1 MKNKT
6 LGWFIK
12 ALLAGALAFALLCTA
27 CFFYFNVPV
36 HFTNPDGATEYKYES
51 APYFRGTEGYG
62 HGRVNNDGFNNLR
75 DYTPGEK
82 IDVLLM
88 GSSHTEGFC
97 VPQKDS
103 AGAVLQSL
111 FGGEKSVYNI
121 GMAGHTFLYCAK
133 RLDKALEVYRPE
145 GYVVMELA
153 TLSYDP
159 AAMDAATDGTL
170 ADIPSHTGGLLT
182 ALQKLPFLRLM
193 YTKYFKGANE
203 AVAAAAGTAEP
214 VSDDAFEVS
223 LSRLLQKIGD
233 VSRTHGV
240 KTILAYTPTV
250 TPDQTGRGVTDARPG
265 EREAFARLAAEN
277 GLLFLDLTQRN
288 IAAME
293 KDGKLLFGFANTA
306 PGAGHINSAGLRI
319 YAEGVYELI
328 GKEEAAP

>member
-1 MKNKT
+1 MRNKT
-6 LGWFIK
+6 LTWFIK
-12 ALLAGALAFALLCTA
+12 AILAGALAFALLCIV
-27 CFFYFNVPV
+27 CCFYFNVPV

-51 APYFRGTEGYG
+51 APYFWGTEGYG

-75 DYTPGEK
+75 DYAPGEK

-97 VPQKDS
+97 VPQRDS
-103 AGAVLQSL
+103 AGAVLNEL
-111 FGGEKSVYNI
+111 FGGKKAVYNI

-133 RLDKALEVYRPE
+133 RLDRALEVYAPA

-193 YTKYFKGANE
+193 YTKYFKGANV

-214 VSDDAFEVS
+214 ISDEAFEAS
-223 LSRLLQKIGD
+223 LARLLQKVGED
-233 VSRTHGV
+233 CRAHGV
-240 KTILAYTPTV
+240 KGILAYTPTV
-250 TPDQTGRGVTDARPG
+250 TPDQEGHGTIDARPG
-265 EREAFARLAAEN
+265 EREAFARLSEEN
-277 GLLFLDLTQRN
+277 GLLFLDLTERN

-293 KDGKLLFGFANTA
+293 RDGELLFGFPNTA
-306 PGAGHINSAGLRI
+306 PGTGHINSAGLRV

-328 GKEEAAP
+328 GKEEG